1 MATTVIYND
10 VELHNVLTKGWDQ
23 EIVYD
28 SSNTDVLF
36 CRYKL
41 QFSGI
46 VHAQFISPTEPPAHE
61 PTWIALRN
69 AGGDAQST
77 ADISAL
83 LATIKAKLAETRKP
97 LQIYFGEHLVLDCV
111 PRNMLSPSETSNRS
125 DLDNGPKP
133 KVVSITHVGGS
144 KVFRITFSI
153 ECAMVRTHSGYA
165 ITSEQPEDK
174 EVEYVLSNR
183 WSINETLDDKFFT
196 TRTIRGKMRV
206 SSPDISSF
214 IGFKDIVV
222 PSLETGFRR
231 DRIEYTVAENKLDIE
246 YAVTDR
252 QVHIAAPWPAV
263 KMDAKYSES
272 TDNGTTCHAEVY
284 VKMEGTPS
292 SSVPLLIQRAFQVV
306 NARIQYSTK
315 SLKTS
320 YQIEGCTIVEH
331 IGESNAVEVNVR
343 VMHLESVETVAAFVR
358 LLKSNFT
365 GKLPLEDMNGKAY
378 DQNKSMAPKLHG
390 YNPRG
395 DMETGR
401 DPSIFLTLLECYQQ
415 NPWGPNSDH
424 AIGTSDA
431 NPEDATSYAPY
442 VMETTVVEVP
452 QGELESADN
461 TNLSDETLEATYTY
475 VRAETKYHKK
485 PCRVQMPLT
494 GELTESDDTC
504 LIVDLGGTLAQR
516 EIHVDAERIGKPPE
530 IPEPVDS
537 YTDGELTGTLL
548 DHWERALPPTLA
560 ADKSQKIYRIEAYY
574 LYALNRPPKKTE
586 STRVGVLQNTKFTQ
600 AENSIM
606 RSDIYTE
613 RMKVGE

>member
-1 MATTVIYND
+1 MGTTVIYND
-10 VELHNVLTKGWDQ
+10 VELHNILTRSWDQ

-46 VHAQFISPTEPPAHE
+46 VHAQFVSPTELPVHE
-61 PTWIALRN
+61 PTWITLKN
-69 AGGDAQST
+69 VEGDAQST

-83 LATIKAKLAETRKP
+83 LATIKARLSEVRKP
-97 LQIYFGEHLVLDCV
+97 LQVYFGENLVLDCI
-111 PRNMLSPSETSNRS
+111 PRNMLSASETSNRS

-144 KVFRITFSI
+144 KVFRITFSV
-153 ECAMVRTHSGYA
+153 ECAMVQTHSGYA
-165 ITSEQPEDK
+165 ITSAQPEDK
-174 EVEYVLSNR
+174 EVEWVLSNR
-183 WSINETLDDKFFT
+183 WSVNETLDDKFFT

-214 IGFKDIVV
+214 IGFKNIVV
-222 PSLETGFRR
+222 PSLEAGFRR
-231 DRIEYTVAENKLDIE
+231 DRIEYTVGENKLDIE
-246 YAVTDR
+246 YAVIDR
-252 QVHIAAPWPAV
+252 QVYMSAPWPAV
-263 KMDAKYSES
+263 KMDAKYTES
-272 TDNGTTCHAEVY
+272 TDDGINCFAEVF
-284 VKMEGTPS
+284 VRLDGSPS
-292 SSVPLLIQRAFQVV
+292 SSVPLMLQRALQIV
-306 NARIQYSTK
+306 NSKIQYSTK
-315 SLKTS
+315 SLQTS
-320 YQIEGCTIVEH
+320 YRIEGCSITEH
-331 IGESNAVEVNVR
+331 IGGENAVEVLMRVR
-343 VMHLESVETVAAFVR
+343 HLESVENVTAFVR

-365 GKLPLEDMNGKAY
+365 GKLELEAISGKTY

-415 NPWGPNSDH
+415 NPWGPNGDH
-424 AIGTSDA
+424 AIGTSGAD
-431 NPEDATSYAPY
+431 PEDATSYTPY
-442 VMETTVVEVP
+442 NMETTIVEVP
-452 QGELESADN
+452 QGALESADS
-461 TNLSDETLEATYTY
+461 TNLSDETLEAIYTY

-485 PCRVQMPLT
+485 PCRIQMPLT

-504 LIVDLGGTLAQR
+504 LIVDLGGTLARR
-516 EIHVDAERIGKPPE
+516 EIHVDAERVGKPPE

-537 YTDGELTGTLL
+537 YTDGEIRGTLL
-548 DHWERALPPTLA
+548 DHWERSLPPALA

-600 AENSIM
+600 AENVIM
-606 RSDIYTE
+606 RSDIYTD